1 MNKLTFVLT
10 GSACPEQYD
19 VYKDGTNIGYIRVRW
34 GCAVFASDPCYN
46 IIFVSGSIGDS
57 CWAGK
62 FDSDQQRND
71 FFDLCNNVYSVYEQL
86 GDDFVTYDFDTIK
99 SIEQYEKLLKENY
112 DNKHRVISDEE
123 RQKCDKIIEKFKE
136 DYKEI
141 ICDAVHNNVKNTMK
155 QLMNSDSLMRK
166 IFIVEEIKDEPTQGI
181 RIS

>member
-46 IIFVSGSIGDS
+46 IIFLSCSIGDS
-57 CWAGK
+57 CWTGK

-99 SIEQYEKLLKENY
+99 SIEQYEKLLKENH
-112 DNKHRVISDEE
+112 DNNHRVISDEE
-123 RQKCDKIIEKFKE
+123 RQKYDKLIEKFKE
-136 DYKEI
+136 NYKEI
-141 ICDAVHNNVKNTMK
+141 ICDAVCDNVKNTMK
-155 QLMNSDSLMRK
+155 QLMSSDSLMRK
-166 IFIVEEIKDEPTQGI
+166 IFIVEEIKDEPT
-181 RIS
+181 